1 MPRKAR
7 ILTRKARIL
16 TRKARILTKEGKN
29 LDQEGKILTKKA
41 RILTR
46 KARILTKKAR
56 ILTRKARILTRK
68 ARILTKKA
76 RILTRKARILTK
88 NARILTKNAR
98 ILTKKARILTS
109 KARILTKKARI
120 LTKKARILTK
130 KARILTK
137 KARILTKKARILPK
151 NKNLAAI
158 ILDLGQDLG
167 QDPQESGQDL
177 RKDTHEFRQDLG
189 KMKFKILSCHK
200 ILPKNLAQE
209 FFAGRAILH
218 MEQEDT
224 DRNIYYIECSIFR
237 YCSVGLDQKLQ
248 IKGHKVKLKLIVKH
262 SPVVMADNGSPVY
275 THTFT
280 GLVSDALYTVSVLLQ
295 LPQQKPPAFETILG
309 LSGEVTVMSKAA
321 VSLTPQ
327 LDTRI
332 SAGLVL
338 SSLLPKPHPASRR
351 AVNQF
356 AATLSLYALE
366 EDLHLR
372 QVAALEEYSMGYGLS
387 EHLGTSD
394 L

>member
-1 MPRKAR
+1 
-7 ILTRKARIL
+7 
-16 TRKARILTKEGKN
+16 
-29 LDQEGKILTKKA
+29 
-41 RILTR
+41 
-46 KARILTKKAR
+46 
-56 ILTRKARILTRK
+56 
-68 ARILTKKA
+68 
-76 RILTRKARILTK
+76 
-88 NARILTKNAR
+88 
-98 ILTKKARILTS
+98 
-109 KARILTKKARI
+109 
-120 LTKKARILTK
+120 
-130 KARILTK
+130 
-137 KARILTKKARILPK
+137 
-151 NKNLAAI
+151 
-158 ILDLGQDLG
+158 
-167 QDPQESGQDL
+167 
-177 RKDTHEFRQDLG
+177 
-189 KMKFKILSCHK
+189 
-200 ILPKNLAQE
+200 
-209 FFAGRAILH
+209 
-218 MEQEDT
+218 
-224 DRNIYYIECSIFR
+224 
-237 YCSVGLDQKLQ
+237 
-248 IKGHKVKLKLIVKH
+248 
-262 SPVVMADNGSPVY
+262 MADNGSPVY

-280 GLVSDALYTVSVLLQ
+280 GLVSDALYTVSVDLARIALAFALTSTVLSLPYRSPKAWDLLQFLLQ